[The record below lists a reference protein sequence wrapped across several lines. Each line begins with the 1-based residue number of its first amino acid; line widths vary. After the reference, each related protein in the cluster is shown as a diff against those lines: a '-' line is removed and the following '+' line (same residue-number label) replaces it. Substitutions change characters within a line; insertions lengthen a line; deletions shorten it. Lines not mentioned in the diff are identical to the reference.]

1 MHIYQPTVC
10 GSKMQSRLTSSLP
23 HSKFLLRASRV
34 GDRMIQGK
42 PQETNSEH
50 ETSLIIQ

>member
-1 MHIYQPTVC
+1 MWRQNSVEINIIITTLQIPVD
-10 GSKMQSRLTSSLP
+10 
-23 HSKFLLRASRV
+23 SRV

-50 ETSLIIQ
+50 ETSLIIK